1 MRKIVV
7 WILAAFLLF
16 SVAGCKQ
23 QKEIGTQNYDLPED
37 DLPLYVVPTVGT
49 PETDAMVFANY
60 DIRASWQTEN
70 GAVCSVEVL
79 LPALNPEL
87 NFAEKYNRTIESY
100 ANDLLAYIMRT
111 AEAAES
117 SNTVSV
123 SYESYL
129 NEDLLS
135 ILITEQFDSGRASYQ
150 VVTFDLEL
158 GKKLETPELASRLLG
173 LDYPSFLLVGNTFV
187 WQDFFDRY
195 AETEPDTTR
204 TTEIFNGVRSSIP
217 MDTYNLYNR
226 NLFINESGD
235 VMLLF
240 QRVLLSEDWQYSL
253 ESEEYILPINEAE
266 LGWISPAPEEAMD
279 TLLTLPVSGRRYYP
293 EYYSYLLQD
302 TFLND
307 PVMFIQCLS
316 CLDSDSIEAVVG
328 YINYA
333 TWDDVLSEI
342 TVACTNLLSD
352 GSLSSAEKL
361 IVEQI
366 YTNSIKH

>member
-37 DLPLYVVPTVGT
+37 DLPLYVVPTVKT
-49 PETDAMVFANY
+49 SETDATVFANY

-70 GAVCSVEVL
+70 GTECSVEVL

-100 ANDLLAYIMRT
+100 ANDLLAYIIRT
-111 AEAAES
+111 AEAAKS

-123 SYESYL
+123 SYKSYL

-150 VVTFDLEL
+150 VATFDLEQ

-173 LDYPSFLLVGNTFV
+173 LDYPSFLLAGNTFV

-195 AETEPDTTR
+195 AKTEPDTTR
-204 TTEIFNGVRSSIP
+204 TTDSS
-217 MDTYNLYNR
+217 
-226 NLFINESGD
+226 
-235 VMLLF
+235 
-240 QRVLLSEDWQYSL
+240 
-253 ESEEYILPINEAE
+253 
-266 LGWISPAPEEAMD
+266 
-279 TLLTLPVSGRRYYP
+279 
-293 EYYSYLLQD
+293 
-302 TFLND
+302 
-307 PVMFIQCLS
+307 
-316 CLDSDSIEAVVG
+316 G
-328 YINYA
+328 Y
-333 TWDDVLSEI
+333 V
-342 TVACTNLLSD
+342 
-352 GSLSSAEKL
+352 
-361 IVEQI
+361 
-366 YTNSIKH
+366 